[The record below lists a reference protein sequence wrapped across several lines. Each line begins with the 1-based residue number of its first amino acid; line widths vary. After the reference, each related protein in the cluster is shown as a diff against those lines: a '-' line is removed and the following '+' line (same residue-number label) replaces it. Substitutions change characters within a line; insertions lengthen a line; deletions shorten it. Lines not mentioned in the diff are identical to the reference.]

1 MDIMAKAALVLC
13 HAVDIGI
20 DVFPMACLDLS
31 NKSLKDLV
39 DVLLVFRVDVAGQGI
54 DSGIPADLSVG
65 GVGEYAQCLPAVVL
79 EDVGAEHLFEG
90 KTVAG
95 GSLTGAD
102 VTAKGADTSL
112 AVVDQQSAEMSS
124 SLLGQGVVCC

>member
-31 NKSLKDLV
+31 NESLKDLV
-39 DVLLVFRVDVAGQGI
+39 DVFLVFRVDVAWQGV